1 MVLDPSDKPVLR
13 WCLVRVRR
21 QRSPGPLLL
30 GSAHTRAPNK
40 TTSFAHK
47 GGIKP
52 LCAVLCCVIPSLVCA
67 TGNCALEKSPQ
78 RHRAH
83 PIRDPKPGSGP
94 GQHQYCVGG
103 STLRCYNLG
112 MPGHSGGP
120 DWMLH
125 RRRARMPVAPSTA
138 LSLAALLAAA
148 VGPFAAYS
156 CAKRWTRRNIAELVT
171 GDPGLVDRIN
181 RHAWALSDGAIAV
194 VGPPDSQQAHD
205 AHQALEDTGLFKK
218 GAIAHIPPQDLAGAA
233 RADLIILTEDALS
246 AQTDGT
252 GRARLLDD
260 VLSSKR
266 GIHAGL
272 IGYAPAGN
280 FTDSE
285 FQAIG
290 SEPITSVTRTRGRLV
305 NDAISMLT
313 TLSRL

>member
-1 MVLDPSDKPVLR
+1 
-13 WCLVRVRR
+13 
-21 QRSPGPLLL
+21 
-30 GSAHTRAPNK
+30 
-40 TTSFAHK
+40 
-47 GGIKP
+47 
-52 LCAVLCCVIPSLVCA
+52 
-67 TGNCALEKSPQ
+67 
-78 RHRAH
+78 
-83 PIRDPKPGSGP
+83 
-94 GQHQYCVGG
+94 
-103 STLRCYNLG
+103 
-112 MPGHSGGP
+112 
-120 DWMLH
+120 
-125 RRRARMPVAPSTA
+125 MPVAPSTA

-148 VGPFAAYS
+148 VGPFAAYV
-156 CAKRWTRRNIAELVT
+156 CAKRWARKNIAELVT
-171 GDPGLVDRIN
+171 GDPGLVDHIN
-181 RHAWALSDGAIAV
+181 RHTHTWALSDGAIVV

-205 AHQALEDTGLFKK
+205 VHQALEDTGLFKK
-218 GAIAHIPPQDLAGAA
+218 GTIAHIPPQDLAGAA

-246 AQTDGT
+246 AQADET

-313 TLSRL
+313 TLSRV